1 MTLHVKEYADETD
14 GTTTHIDIQQTATG
28 GLKGTAENRTLD
40 DNWREH
46 SDWLFGHV
54 KGRTRWL
61 ASRAEVGDDAFL
73 KSNWATEGEAD
84 EMVYAYVESLDKGW
98 TATQVWGFQ
107 VVDGAR
113 RYARNVVV
121 AKGTERVEMRMIYDF
136 VPE

>member
-1 MTLHVKEYADETD
+1 MTLHVKEYADD
-14 GTTTHIDIQQTATG
+14 AGTTHVDIQQTATG

-40 DNWREH
+40 NNWREH
-46 SDWLFGHV
+46 SDWLFGNV
-54 KGRTRWL
+54 KGRTKWV
-61 ASRAEVGDDAFL
+61 ANTAEIGDDAFL
-73 KSNWATEGEAD
+73 KSNWATDGEPD
-84 EMVYAYVESLDKGW
+84 EHIFAYVESLDKGW

-107 VVDGAR
+107 VVNGER